1 MDGHNP
7 SSISPSAS
15 SSPIDI
21 PNAANTPKHKKKRA
35 STTVDF
41 GTIPQGTAPL
51 ERYRRAIDPS
61 SVAPPANTFIRSAVL
76 AAPPPPAQPG
86 WTSSRSQERT
96 TTSSPMSSNLFQR
109 RPLLLNNRIPP
120 QSTIS
125 LGLQQP
131 NQAQPLLPTRSQPQ
145 QQQVQVQVQATI
157 SSNTSSAMAVDK
169 TEEESGED
177 EAVVAEDQT
186 A

>member
-7 SSISPSAS
+7 SSISPSAT

-21 PNAANTPKHKKKRA
+21 PNAANTPKNKKKRTPA
-35 STTVDF
+35 SVEF

-109 RPLLLNNRIPP
+109 RPLLLNNQIPP
-120 QSTIS
+120 LSTIS

-131 NQAQPLLPTRSQPQ
+131 NQAQPLLPTQPRPRP
-145 QQQVQVQVQATI
+145 QQVQVQVQAT
-157 SSNTSSAMAVDK
+157 TSSIAK
-169 TEEESGED
+169 NW
-177 EAVVAEDQT
+177 QCHLPF
-186 A
+186 